1 MIVKQVVVIGLGRFG
16 SSVARTLAQQ
26 GHDVLGID
34 IDEAR
39 VNALARVL
47 TQAVTVREVNE
58 DVLLSLGVKECDA
71 AVVGMANLEF
81 SITIS
86 QILKDFG
93 IKLII
98 SKAASELHGR
108 VLQRL
113 GVDRI
118 IFPERDM
125 GIRVAHS
132 LVSNSV
138 IDYIELSPDYN
149 IYELATPPTFVG
161 QSLAQ
166 AQLRAT
172 YRINVI
178 AIKRTSTVLISPG
191 ADEVIQAN
199 DILVVIGHNN
209 DLNRFYQ

>member
-1 MIVKQVVVIGLGRFG
+1 MFLPIAASR
-16 SSVARTLAQQ
+16 
-26 GHDVLGID
+26 
-34 IDEAR
+34 
-39 VNALARVL
+39 L
-47 TQAVTVREVNE
+47 T
-58 DVLLSLGVKECDA
+58 GK
-71 AVVGMANLEF
+71 
-81 SITIS
+81 
-86 QILKDFG
+86 FG

-149 IYELATPPTFVG
+149 IYELATPPAFVG